1 MIPASL
7 ISKKRDGNH
16 LSRSELRDFIQNY
29 LSGSVSEEQMSAM
42 LMAIFFNGMDEN
54 EIVALVE
61 IMVDSGSSLE
71 FSNSERYV
79 ADIHSTGGIGD

>member
-16 LSRSELRDFIQNY
+16 LSRSELGDFIQNY

-42 LMAIFFNGMDEN
+42 LMAIYFNGMDEN

-61 IMVDSGSSLE
+61 IMVDSGS
-71 FSNSERYV
+71 
-79 ADIHSTGGIGD
+79 